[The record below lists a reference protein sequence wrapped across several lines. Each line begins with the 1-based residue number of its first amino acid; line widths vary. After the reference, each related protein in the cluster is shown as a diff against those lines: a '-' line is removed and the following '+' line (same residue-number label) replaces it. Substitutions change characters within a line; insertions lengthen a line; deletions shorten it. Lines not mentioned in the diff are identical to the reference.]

1 MRRYY
6 MLAKKRKGDVIKYF
20 KDMVS
25 FDYQAGNPIKD
36 DEKQKHVFHSMILNL
51 EDVKTVYEFFKDFQ
65 DQFTTSKQATVN
77 LCKK

>member
-1 MRRYY
+1 MVKIFKFEDLQCHEEIFKRYY

-25 FDYQAGNPIKD
+25 FDYQPGNPIKD

-51 EDVKTVYEFFKDFQ
+51 EDVKTVYEFFKDF
-65 DQFTTSKQATVN
+65 
-77 LCKK
+77 